1 VTILPERHDIVFDE
15 SPAADLA
22 DGEDLVQRLIYRADQ
37 PYRREYSAIRYP
49 AELNRRP
56 GWLAA
61 VGPHVSVVCGHPD
74 FIENSHFHLGG
85 PGGRCGGA
93 AAGDPPGRLR

>member
-1 VTILPERHDIVFDE
+1 MI
-15 SPAADLA
+15 
-22 DGEDLVQRLIYRADQ
+22 QRLIYRADQ

-61 VGPHVSVVCGHPD
+61 VGPYVCHRRRRVSSSSFSVAGGRRWCC
-74 FIENSHFHLGG
+74 NGG
-85 PGGRCGGA
+85 PVVNLIARISVRRRG
-93 AAGDPPGRLR
+93 